1 MRVRTGFGVALAMVT
16 AVVVAGIAVVGGEGD
31 PQPTGEE
38 EQTPAY
44 GLECFWVNANGD
56 RQRQTC
62 PEALR
67 LELEQAMNGIRVTP
81 GRGDLGMIRLTFL
94 ETSLLPFDDGWQQG
108 MLPFGYRVEARISS
122 GPRPSNWDGRHI
134 LTARTEPPV
143 QASGGSFGEQRARQE
158 RRLARQ
164 LLSCLP
170 GQFRRR

>member
-81 GRGDLGMIRLTFL
+81 GRGDTCCHPNWQP
-94 ETSLLPFDDGWQQG
+94 TLPAQTTRSDRFKACPWRAYQVCW
-108 MLPFGYRVEARISS
+108 RSS
-122 GPRPSNWDGRHI
+122 K
-134 LTARTEPPV
+134 
-143 QASGGSFGEQRARQE
+143 E
-158 RRLARQ
+158 RD
-164 LLSCLP
+164 
-170 GQFRRR
+170 